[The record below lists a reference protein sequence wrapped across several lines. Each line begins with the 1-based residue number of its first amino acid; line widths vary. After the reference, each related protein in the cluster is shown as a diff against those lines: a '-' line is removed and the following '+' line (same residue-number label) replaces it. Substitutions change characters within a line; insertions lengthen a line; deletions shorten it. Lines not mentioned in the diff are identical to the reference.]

1 MYCVIRNGQYIE
13 SEKILFGDMEVP
25 KRPHENA
32 EFINGSWLLNADLL
46 FAELDKSEAEE
57 FLQSTD
63 WKVIRH
69 KEQQDLGVETTLTQ
83 DEYLE
88 LITKRQEWRNILN
101 DITN

>member
-13 SEKILFGDMEVP
+13 SEKLLFGDVVVP

-32 EFINGSWLLNADLL
+32 DFINGEWLINADIL
-46 FAELDKSEAEE
+46 FAQADKEEAEA
-57 FLQSTD
+57 FLNSTD
-63 WKVIRH
+63 WQVIRH
-69 KEQQDLGVETTLTQ
+69 KEQQDLGIETSLSK

-88 LITKRQEWRNILN
+88 LITQRQERRTRLN